1 MESQSV
7 VQLTL
12 TGNGVRLVENNEAQV
27 AIPGLLRE
35 TSQLLRIIKDDRPG
49 SAGVPRLPAWKRINS
64 ISCSGSEQCSWL
76 GRTRAGG
83 DACAPRTIVFDYFQR
98 FFTVAVHS
106 NDGLIIRTAIKTSDA
121 SIKASDSSSL

>member
-35 TSQLLRIIKDDRPG
+35 ISQLLRIIKDDRPG
-49 SAGVPRLPAWKRINS
+49 SAGVPACPRGK
-64 ISCSGSEQCSWL
+64 GSTPFPVVAQSNVL
-76 GRTRAGG
+76 G
-83 DACAPRTIVFDYFQR
+83 
-98 FFTVAVHS
+98 
-106 NDGLIIRTAIKTSDA
+106 
-121 SIKASDSSSL
+121 